1 MTDSVSSGEMER
13 LTAQVSLKDAP
24 QSATGGPPSRASPS
38 SAAPPSLRPSPGTGG
53 PSAVRPANTAVGA
66 AERARQMAGARLPPS
81 LQAKL
86 AANANRSTMSG
97 SPNPGVLGH
106 DQRIDSIASASLF
119 VSASSRPGTLP
130 GTGMGGL
137 AARRGV
143 PGAMGSSP
151 AAGGPP
157 GAAPGGGMGA
167 RRNRP
172 GLKLSDMGVGPGDGV
187 EAGTAPR
194 PGMGAGAGRRA
205 PPPGRLPDSNGSSK
219 SNEGGEG
226 QNGAMSTPFSNFSKI
241 VDPSGRL
248 NFSGK
253 AILHASGVEFGNGT
267 SFKINMAEL
276 ELMDELGKGNYGT
289 VRKVKHTKTHVEM
302 AMKEI
307 RLELDESKLNA
318 IIMELDILH
327 RATAPQIVEFY
338 GAFFIESCV
347 YYCMEYMNAGSL
359 DKLYGDRGSVPE
371 DVLARI
377 TGSMVR
383 GLSFLKDQLQIMH
396 RDVKPT
402 NVLINCKGQVKL
414 CDFGV
419 SGQLEKSLAKTN
431 IGCQS
436 YMAPERIKGESQNML
451 RTYTVASDVWSLGL
465 SMVETTL
472 GTYPYPP
479 ETYSNV
485 FAQLQAIVHGDPP
498 ELPYELYSETARDF
512 VAKCLEKIPSRR
524 PTYAQLL
531 QHDFL
536 KQDDAKGEQG
546 VDMVGW
552 VERAIEARTRKK
564 EQANANGTS
573 PPAASS
579 ATQNA

>member
-1 MTDSVSSGEMER
+1 
-13 LTAQVSLKDAP
+13 
-24 QSATGGPPSRASPS
+24 
-38 SAAPPSLRPSPGTGG
+38 
-53 PSAVRPANTAVGA
+53 
-66 AERARQMAGARLPPS
+66 MAGARLPPS

-86 AANANRSTMSG
+86 AANANRSALSP
-97 SPNPGVLGH
+97 SPNHAVLGH
-106 DQRIDSIASASLF
+106 DQRIDSSASASLF
-119 VSASSRPGTLP
+119 VSAAARPGASP

-137 AARRGV
+137 AARRGIPGTLGAPSLAGSPSAT
-143 PGAMGSSP
+143 PGA
-151 AAGGPP
+151 
-157 GAAPGGGMGA
+157 GMGA

-172 GLKLSDMGVGPGDGV
+172 GLKLSDMGVGAGDGLDAGSAPRSGLG
-187 EAGTAPR
+187 AGT
-194 PGMGAGAGRRA
+194 GRRA
-205 PPPGRLPDSNGSSK
+205 PPPGRLSDSTGASK
-219 SNEGGEG
+219 GNDGTA
-226 QNGAMSTPFSNFSKI
+226 QQDGAMSTPFSNFSKI

-253 AILHASGVEFGNGT
+253 AVLHASGVEFGNGT

-276 ELMDELGKGNYGT
+276 ELLDELGKGNYGT
-289 VRKVKHTKTHVEM
+289 VRKVRHTQTHVEM

-359 DKLYGDRGSVPE
+359 DKLYGERGSVPE

-402 NVLINCKGQVKL
+402 NVLINQKGQVKL

-451 RTYTVASDVWSLGL
+451 GTYTVASDVWSLGL
-465 SMVETTL
+465 SMVETTQ

-498 ELPYELYSETARDF
+498 ELPAELYSDTARDF
-512 VAKCLEKIPSRR
+512 VAKCLEKVPSRR

-536 KQDDAKGEQG
+536 VQDAAKGEEG

-552 VERAIEARTRKK
+552 VARAIAARAHKK
-564 EQANANGTS
+564 EQAQANGVAS
-573 PPAASS
+573 PPGPSAALP
-579 ATQNA
+579 Q

>member
-1 MTDSVSSGEMER
+1 MTNSVSSGDMER
-13 LTAQVSLKDAP
+13 LTAQMSLKDSPNQPP
-24 QSATGGPPSRASPS
+24 QGSATGGPPPRASPS
-38 SAAPPSLRPSPGTGG
+38 SSSPSLRPAPGSGG
-53 PSAVRPANTAVGA
+53 PSAARPINTAVGA

-86 AANANRSTMSG
+86 AANANRPAMAGNSNS
-97 SPNPGVLGH
+97 GVLGP
-106 DQRIDSIASASLF
+106 DQRIDSNASASLF
-119 VSASSRPGTLP
+119 VSAGSRPGTLP

-143 PGAMGSSP
+143 PGALGAPSS
-151 AAGGPP
+151 GGPP
-157 GAAPGGGMGA
+157 GTAPGAGGMGM

-172 GLKLSDMGVGPGDGV
+172 GLKLSDMGVGASDDKPAPG
-187 EAGTAPR
+187 T
-194 PGMGAGAGRRA
+194 GMGAGAGRRA
-205 PPPGRLPDSNGSSK
+205 PPPGRLPDSGSSNK
-219 SNEGGEG
+219 GADGGEQ
-226 QNGAMSTPFSNFSKI
+226 QNGAMATPFSNFSKI

-248 NFSGK
+248 NFNGK
-253 AILHASGVEFGNGT
+253 AVLHASGVEFGNGT

-276 ELMDELGKGNYGT
+276 ELLDELGKGNYGT
-289 VRKVKHTKTHVEM
+289 VRKVKHTQTHVEM

-307 RLELDESKLNA
+307 RLELDESKLNG

-359 DKLYGDRGSVPE
+359 DKLYGERGSVPE

-383 GLSFLKDQLQIMH
+383 GLSFLKDHLQIMH

-402 NVLINCKGQVKL
+402 NVLINSRGQVKL

-436 YMAPERIKGESQNML
+436 YMAPERIKGESQNL
-451 RTYTVASDVWSLGL
+451 LGTYTVASDVWSLGL

-498 ELPYELYSETARDF
+498 ELPSDLYSETARDF
-512 VAKCLEKIPSRR
+512 VAKCLEKIPARR

-531 QHDFL
+531 KHDFL
-536 KQDDAKGEQG
+536 TQDEAKGETG

-552 VERAIEARTRKK
+552 VARAIEARNRKK
-564 EQANANGTS
+564 EQANGAAA
-573 PPAASS
+573 PPAAS
-579 ATQNA
+579 APAP